1 MRQVIDTRVI
11 DTRGRAGTREPSSG
25 ARSEARDGRPIV
37 AAVDGSP
44 GSRAA
49 SGEAVR
55 LAAAL
60 DAPLVFVYVRRG
72 PAGYFGEPVYQQR
85 LSKELA
91 RARRALEPALAAA
104 ADEGVDATAEVL
116 EGSPRRRIADFA
128 RDRQARLVVVGS
140 RRRKLTPSVSRGVV
154 QRAGRPVVVARA
166 PQALAA
172 AS

>member
-1 MRQVIDTRVI
+1 MGEAIETKI
-11 DTRGRAGTREPSSG
+11 GAGGRGQSIG
-25 ARSEARDGRPIV
+25 ARSDARDGRPIV
-37 AAVDGSP
+37 AAVDGSS
-44 GSRAA
+44 GSQAA
-49 SGEAVR
+49 SSEAVR

-72 PAGYFGEPVYQQR
+72 PAGSIGEPLYQER
-85 LSKELA
+85 LSRELA
-91 RARRALEPALAAA
+91 RARHALAAA
-104 ADEGVDATAEVL
+104 LAVAANEGVDATAEVL

>member
-1 MRQVIDTRVI
+1 MRKAIETR
-11 DTRGRAGTREPSSG
+11 RRAGVREPSGSV
-25 ARSEARDGRPIV
+25 RRDGPDGPPIV
-37 AAVDGSP
+37 AAVDGSSE
-44 GSRAA
+44 SRAA

-72 PAGYFGEPVYQQR
+72 PAGYFGDTVYQQR

-91 RARRALEPALAAA
+91 RARHALEAALAVAA
-104 ADEGVDATAEVL
+104 NEGVDATAEVL
-116 EGSPRRRIADFA
+116 EGSPRRRIAEFA
-128 RDRQARLVVVGS
+128 RHRQARLVVVGS

-166 PQALAA
+166 PQPLAA
-172 AS
+172 VS

>member
-1 MRQVIDTRVI
+1 MEQAIDTKR
-11 DTRGRAGTREPSSG
+11 RAGTREPSGG
-25 ARSEARDGRPIV
+25 ARSDARDRRPIV
-37 AAVDGSP
+37 AAVDGSS
-44 GSRAA
+44 GSQAA

-91 RARRALEPALAAA
+91 RARRALKAALAVAA
-104 ADEGVDATAEVL
+104 HEGIDATAEVL
-116 EGSPRRRIADFA
+116 EGSPRRRIAEFA
-128 RDRQARLVVVGS
+128 RDRKARLVVVGS

-166 PQALAA
+166 PRALAA